1 MGTTI
6 AAANRKALDRLCRAR
21 PLWSAVRPARE
32 ALGLSGRTLLHA
44 GPPITWD
51 RMCGPMRGAVKAAV
65 LFEGWAPTA
74 AEAEELAGSRDLTF
88 SPCHARGAVGPMA
101 GIISPSMPVLVV
113 EDRVNGTTAATFL
126 ADGPWGHQLRFGA
139 HGPETLKGLAW
150 IRDVVAPAFQAV
162 LEREGPIDLAS
173 LMAQA
178 FTMGDEMHMR
188 NAAATGL
195 LARRLAAPLVAA
207 VPKSEHLE
215 AILRFLTRDND
226 QLFLAWSM
234 GAAKAAA
241 RSIDGLEGST
251 VVATMAR
258 NGVEFGI
265 RVAGLGERWFTG
277 PASAVDG
284 LYFPGFSAADANLD
298 TGDSAI
304 METYGL
310 GGLAMA
316 ASPAVQKIVGAKSF
330 ADAVA
335 TTRDMAE
342 ICVGANSLFP
352 IAPLNG
358 EGTPTAIDVRKVVRT
373 GIVPAINT
381 AIAHRHAPRMIGA
394 GIATPPSEPFVQ
406 ALLAFAERYPAQA
419 EG

>member
-1 MGTTI
+1 MTI
-6 AAANRKALDRLCRAR
+6 AAANREALDRLCRAR
-21 PLWSAVRPARE
+21 PLWSSVRAARE

-44 GPPITWD
+44 GPPITWE

-65 LFEGWAPTA
+65 LFEGWAGTA
-74 AEAEELAGSRDLTF
+74 AEAEELAASRDVTF
-88 SPCHARGAVGPMA
+88 APCHSRGAVGPMA
-101 GIISPSMPVLVV
+101 GIISASMPLLVV
-113 EDRVNGTTAATFL
+113 EDRVNGTTAATFF

-139 HGPETLKGLAW
+139 HGPETLKGLGW
-150 IRDVVAPAFQAV
+150 IRDVVAPALQAV

-195 LARRLAAPLVAA
+195 LARRLAAPLVAV
-207 VPKSEHLE
+207 VPKAEHLE

-251 VVATMAR
+251 VVSTMAR

-265 RVAGLGERWFTG
+265 RVAGLGDRWFTG
-277 PASAVDG
+277 PASVVDG
-284 LYFPGFSAADANLD
+284 LYFPGFNAADANLD

-342 ICVGANSLFP
+342 ICVGANALFP

-381 AIAHRHAPRMIGA
+381 AIAHRNAPRMIGA
-394 GIATPPSEPFVQ
+394 GIAMPPSEPFVQ
-406 ALLAFAERYPAQA
+406 ALMAFAERYPAHGEA
-419 EG
+419 